1 MNKRIGIFYGP
12 TGGSTEKVAQLIAK
26 ELGAIADLH
35 PIKEASPSM
44 VNNYDII
51 VFGCSTIGSETW
63 NGEASRSDWD
73 HFRPELKKIQVQGKL
88 FAFFGTGDSVT
99 YPRNFVDGMGI
110 LAKELIA
117 QGAQVIGQWP
127 TDGYS
132 FTDSEA
138 LINGKFIGLPIDED
152 YEADKTIARVKGW
165 VELIKKSI

>member
-1 MNKRIGIFYGP
+1 
-12 TGGSTEKVAQLIAK
+12 
-26 ELGAIADLH
+26 
-35 PIKEASPSM
+35 
-44 VNNYDII
+44 
-51 VFGCSTIGSETW
+51 
-63 NGEASRSDWD
+63 
-73 HFRPELKKIQVQGKL
+73 
-88 FAFFGTGDSVT
+88 
-99 YPRNFVDGMGI
+99 MGI